1 MKQILFLTAILSL
14 FLFTSCSKDD
24 EPAEQT
30 FHVNVYKKWQDSDK
44 EFVKKAVVY
53 LFADENKSID
63 NTKSAS
69 SIITHG
75 VITYT
80 DGTAAVPEYATKFQP
95 GVFNMENIAN
105 GEYIL
110 WVTYMIEYGGICYS
124 SYKKIS
130 VNYDYRGK
138 VEEKIFRTATSDT
151 GIYIYQNW

>member
-1 MKQILFLTAILSL
+1 MKKTLFLMAILSMC
-14 FLFTSCSKDD
+14 LFTSCSKDD
-24 EPAEQT
+24 ESTEQT
-30 FHVNVYKKWQDSDK
+30 FYVNVYKKWQDSDK
-44 EFVKKAVVY
+44 ELVKKAVVY

-63 NTKSAS
+63 NTQSAS

-80 DGTAAVPEYATKFQP
+80 DGKTAVPEYATRFQP

-130 VNYDYRGK
+130 VDHNYRGK
-138 VEEKIFRTATSDT
+138 LEEKIFQTSYSDT
-151 GIYIYQNW
+151 GVFIYQNW